1 MTKRGPG
8 LAVRIPLR
16 DPKRSLCPRPAVLYN
31 AREEGSR

>member
-1 MTKRGPG
+1 MNERGPG

-16 DPKRSLCPRPAVLYN
+16 DPKHSLCPRPEVLYN

>member
-1 MTKRGPG
+1 MNESGPG
-8 LAVRIPLR
+8 LAVRIHLH